1 MHNAARL
8 AFIEAG
14 VDELEGLTD
23 DQKEDLVYELSL
35 IPSVSIDHD
44 GDMSFT
50 DLALRVAP
58 GLSTSAQTPPTF
70 HGG

>member
-23 DQKEDLVYELSL
+23 GQKEDLVYELSL

-50 DLALRVAP
+50 AVALSVAP
-58 GLSTSAQTPPTF
+58 GLTTNAQTPPTF
-70 HGG
+70 TGG